1 MPAEDLK
8 KKARSRAKV
17 FNSGGDMTAEKAKTT
32 QTAKP
37 DEYNASKI
45 TVLDGLEAVRKRPAM
60 YIGDTGARGL
70 HHLVYE
76 VVDNSIDEAMAGN
89 CENIIVTIH
98 ADGSVS
104 VLDDGRG
111 FPLDIHTGTGK
122 PAVEVCMTLLHAGAK
137 FDKRTYR
144 VSGGLHGVGVSVVN
158 ALSEWLEVEVC
169 RDGGVFTMVFERGR
183 TTQGLKRIGSGK
195 KTATRVQFKPDSQ
208 IFPDTNFRFETLSLR
223 MRELAYLNHGL
234 RIKISDERDGRT
246 EEYRFSEGIV
256 AFVQHINE
264 GKEVLTRKPIYLH
277 REDSQTNLICEVALQ
292 YNDGY
297 AENVYSFANNI
308 NTIEGGTH
316 LSGFRTALTRT
327 VNAYARNSKLLR
339 NGSAPSGED
348 LREGLSAV
356 IAVRVPEPQF
366 EGQTK
371 TRLGN
376 SEVGSFVETTVND
389 LFSSYLEEH
398 PSEAKKIIQKGMQ
411 ACQAREAARRAR
423 DLTRRKGALSS
434 SNLPGKLWDCR
445 SRDIETTELFLVEGD
460 SAGGSAKDCRDS
472 QNQAILPLRGKILNV
487 EKARVDKMLAH
498 AEITTIIS
506 ALGTGI
512 GADDFDLSRRRY
524 GKIIIMTDADV
535 DGAHIRTL
543 LLTFFF
549 RQMPELIKNGL
560 LYVAQPPLYQ
570 ITRRKHQQYILN
582 EQVMREIQT
591 SLGLEGAGLVIE
603 PQDGKGQIQRLS
615 GKKLTELVE
624 LVDELND
631 LGRILQRR
639 GWPLQ
644 DFLAAY
650 RKADDSLPT
659 HRVALDGQEHFFYSQ
674 QELTAFLKQ
683 QDKALGGLE
692 VGQAQEVADQAEN
705 TVHRARVLELHECKG
720 LKRCLKK
727 LESQGLQ
734 LTDYFG
740 SSEQRQ
746 AEAKPAGR
754 FRLEY
759 DQGEVVPVANIA
771 RLAQTIRETATK
783 GLELKRFKGLGEM
796 NAGELW
802 ETTMDPARRSLLRV
816 QSDDAAEADRIFS
829 ILMGADVERRREF
842 IETHALEV
850 RNLDV

>member
-1 MPAEDLK
+1 MAEA
-8 KKARSRAKV
+8 KANTPRDQKL
-17 FNSGGDMTAEKAKTT
+17 D
-32 QTAKP
+32 QY
-37 DEYNASKI
+37 DASKI
-45 TVLDGLEAVRKRPAM
+45 TVLEGLEAVRKRPAM
-60 YIGDTGARGL
+60 YIGDTASRGL

-76 VVDNSIDEAMAGN
+76 VVDNAIDEAMAGN
-89 CENIIVTIH
+89 CENIVVTIH
-98 ADGSVS
+98 ADGSAS

-111 FPLDIHTGTGK
+111 FPLDIHAGTGK
-122 PAVEVCMTLLHAGAK
+122 PAVEVCMTILHAGAK

-158 ALSEWLEVEVC
+158 GLSEWLEVEVC
-169 RDGGVFTMVFERGR
+169 RDGGVFTMAFERGR
-183 TTQGLKRIGSGK
+183 TTQELKRIGSSK
-195 KTATRVQFKPDSQ
+195 KTSTRVQFKADNQ
-208 IFPDTNFRFETLSLR
+208 IFPDTNFRFETLSVRL
-223 MRELAYLNHGL
+223 RELAYLNAGL
-234 RIKISDERDGRT
+234 QIKLLDEREDRS
-246 EEYRFSEGIV
+246 EEYRFPDGIM
-256 AFVQHINE
+256 AFVRHINE
-264 GKEVLTRKPIYLH
+264 GKEVLTRKPIYIH
-277 REDSQTNLICEVALQ
+277 RQDAPSGLICEIALQ

-327 VNAYARNSKLLR
+327 LNAYARNSKLLK

-348 LREGLSAV
+348 LREGLGAV

-389 LFSSYLEEH
+389 LFSIYLEEH
-398 PSEAKKIIQKGMQ
+398 PREAKKIIQKGMQ
-411 ACQAREAARRAR
+411 ACQARDAARKAR
-423 DLTRRKGALSS
+423 ELTRRKGALSS

-445 SRDIETTELFLVEGD
+445 SRDVETTELFLVEGD

-472 QNQAILPLRGKILNV
+472 QHQAILPLRGKILNV
-487 EKARVDKMLAH
+487 EKARVDKMLSH
-498 AEITTIIS
+498 TEITTIIS

-512 GADDFDLSRRRY
+512 GADDFDLARRRY

-549 RQMPELIKNGL
+549 RQMPELIKQGM

-582 EQVMREIQT
+582 EQAMRDIQT
-591 SLGLEGAGLVIE
+591 SLGLEGASLVIE
-603 PQDGKGQIQRLS
+603 PNGKGQAQKLS
-615 GKKLTELVE
+615 GKKLGELAE
-624 LVDELND
+624 LIDELND
-631 LGRILQRR
+631 LGWILQRR
-639 GWPLQ
+639 GWLLK

-650 RKADDSLPT
+650 QRSDGTLPT
-659 HRVALDGQEHFFYSQ
+659 HRVALDDQEYFFYGQ
-674 QELTAFLKQ
+674 HELTEFLRQ

-692 VGQAQEVADQAEN
+692 VGQAQKVSGQADEAA
-705 TVHRARVLELHECKG
+705 HRAEVVDLHECKG
-720 LKRCLKK
+720 IKRCLKK
-727 LESQGLQ
+727 LEARGIQ
-734 LTDYFG
+734 LRDYF
-740 SSEQRQ
+740 SASEQRQ
-746 AEAKPAGR
+746 DNQASSGR

-759 DQGEVVPVANIA
+759 DQGEAVQIDSISQ
-771 RLAQTIRETATK
+771 LAHAVREAAAK

-802 ETTMDPARRSLLRV
+802 ETTMDPGRRSLLRV
-816 QSDDAAEADRIFS
+816 QTDDAAEADRIFS
-829 ILMGADVERRREF
+829 ILMGTDVERRREF

>member
-1 MPAEDLK
+1 MAEA
-8 KKARSRAKV
+8 KA
-17 FNSGGDMTAEKAKTT
+17 N
-32 QTAKP
+32 KP
-37 DEYNASKI
+37 QNTSSDQYDASKI
-45 TVLDGLEAVRKRPAM
+45 TVLEGLEAVRKRPSM
-60 YIGDTGARGL
+60 YIGDTTTRGL

-89 CENIIVTIH
+89 CENITVTVH

-111 FPLDIHTGTGK
+111 FPLDIHKPSGK
-122 PAVEVCMTLLHAGAK
+122 PAVEVCMTILHAGAK

-158 ALSEWLEVEVC
+158 ALSEWLEVQVC
-169 RDGGVFTMVFERGR
+169 RDGGVFTMAFERGKTR
-183 TTQGLKRIGSGK
+183 QELKRIGSSK
-195 KTATRVQFKPDSQ
+195 KTSTRVQFRPDKQ
-208 IFPDTNFRFETLSLR
+208 IFPDTCFRYDTLSVRL
-223 MRELAYLNHGL
+223 RELAYLNAGL
-234 RIKISDERDGRT
+234 RIKLIDERENKT
-246 EEYRFSEGIV
+246 EEYRFPEGIV
-256 AFVQHINE
+256 AFVRHINE
-264 GKEVLTRKPIYLH
+264 GKEVLARKPIYIQ
-277 REDSQTNLICEVALQ
+277 REDSDSGLICEIALQ

-327 VNAYARNSKLLR
+327 LNAYARNSKILKD
-339 NGSAPSGED
+339 GSTPSGED
-348 LREGLSAV
+348 LREGLTAV
-356 IAVRVPEPQF
+356 ITVRVPEPQF

-389 LFSSYLEEH
+389 IFSTFLEEH
-398 PSEAKKIIQKGMQ
+398 PGDAKKIIQKGLQ
-411 ACQAREAARRAR
+411 ACQAREAARKAR

-460 SAGGSAKDCRDS
+460 SAGGSAKDCRNS
-472 QNQAILPLRGKILNV
+472 QHQAILPLRGKILNV
-487 EKARVDKMLAH
+487 EKARVDKMLSSEQIA
-498 AEITTIIS
+498 TIIS

-512 GADDFDLSRRRY
+512 GADDFDLARRRY

-549 RQMPELIKNGL
+549 RQMPALIREGL
-560 LYVAQPPLYQ
+560 LYIAQPPLYQ

-582 EQVMREIQT
+582 EQAMRDIQT
-591 SLGLEGAGLVIE
+591 SLGLEGASLVIE
-603 PQDGKGQIQRLS
+603 PNGKAQAQKLN
-615 GKKLTELVE
+615 GKKLAELVE

-631 LGRILQRR
+631 LGWIMHRR
-639 GWPLQ
+639 GWALE

-650 RKADDSLPT
+650 QKPDGAMPT
-659 HRVALDGQEHFFYSQ
+659 HRVSLDEQEHFFYSQ
-674 QELTAFLKQ
+674 QELTDFLRQK
-683 QDKALGGLE
+683 DKALGGLE
-692 VGQAQEVADQAEN
+692 VGEAQEDPDQADQAE
-705 TVHRARVLELHECKG
+705 HRAQIVELHECKG
-720 LKRCLKK
+720 IKRCLKK
-727 LESQGLQ
+727 LESRGIQQ
-734 LTDYFG
+734 RDYFG
-740 SSEQRQ
+740 T
-746 AEAKPAGR
+746 PAPQQDGSTALSR

-759 DQGEVVPVANIA
+759 EQAETFQMDNISL
-771 RLAQTIRETATK
+771 LAHTIRAAATK

-802 ETTMDPARRSLLRV
+802 ETTMDPTRRSLLRV
-816 QSDDAAEADRIFS
+816 QADDAAEADRIFS
-829 ILMGADVERRREF
+829 ILMGNDVERRREF

>member
-1 MPAEDLK
+1 
-8 KKARSRAKV
+8 
-17 FNSGGDMTAEKAKTT
+17 MTAAMAKTS
-32 QTAKP
+32 QADKP
-37 DEYNASKI
+37 DNYDASKI
-45 TVLDGLEAVRKRPAM
+45 TVLEGVEAVRKRPAM
-60 YIGDTGARGL
+60 YIGDTATRGL

-89 CENIIVTIH
+89 CDNIMVTIH
-98 ADGSVS
+98 ANGSVS

-111 FPLDIHTGTGK
+111 FPLDIHPATGK
-122 PAVEVCMTLLHAGAK
+122 PAVEVCMTVLHAGAK
-137 FDKRTYR
+137 FDNRTYR

-158 ALSEWLEVEVC
+158 SLSEWLEVEVC
-169 RDGGVFTMVFERGR
+169 RDGGVFTMAFERGR
-183 TTQGLKRIGSGK
+183 TTQELKRMGSSK
-195 KTATRVQFKPDSQ
+195 KSATRVQFKPDGQ
-208 IFPDTNFRFETLSLR
+208 IFPETNFRFETLSLR
-223 MRELAYLNHGL
+223 LRELAYLNRGL
-234 RIKISDERDGRT
+234 RIKLTDERDNRSD
-246 EEYRFSEGIV
+246 EYRFTEGIV

-264 GKEVLTRKPIYLH
+264 GKEVLTRKPIYFH
-277 REDSQTNLICEVALQ
+277 REDSQTGLICEISLQ

-297 AENVYSFANNI
+297 ADNVYSFANNI

-327 VNAYARNSKLLR
+327 LNAYARSSKLLK

-356 IAVRVPEPQF
+356 IAVRLPEPQF

-389 LFSSYLEEH
+389 LFSTYLEEH
-398 PSEAKKIIQKGMQ
+398 PREAKKIIQKGMQ
-411 ACQAREAARRAR
+411 ASQAREAARRAR
-423 DLTRRKGALSS
+423 ELTRRKGALGS

-445 SRDIETTELFLVEGD
+445 SRDIETTELFLVEGA
-460 SAGGSAKDCRDS
+460 SAGGSAKDGRDS
-472 QNQAILPLRGKILNV
+472 QHQAILPLRGKILNV

-512 GADDFDLSRRRY
+512 GVDDFDIARRRY

-582 EQVMREIQT
+582 EQAMRDIQS
-591 SLGLEGAGLVIE
+591 SLGLEGACLVME
-603 PQDGKGQIQRLS
+603 SDDAGQAQRLS
-615 GKKLTELVE
+615 GKKLAELVE

-631 LGRILQRR
+631 LGWILQRR

-650 RKADDSLPT
+650 RKGDGALPS
-659 HRVALDGQEHFFYSQ
+659 HRVALDGKEHFFYSQ
-674 QELTAFLKQ
+674 REVTEFLRQK
-683 QDKALGGLE
+683 DRALGGLE
-692 VGQAQEVADQAEN
+692 VGEAQEVAGQAEEM
-705 TVHRARVLELHECKG
+705 THRARVQELHECKD

-727 LESQGLQ
+727 LESRGVQ
-734 LTDYFG
+734 LRDYLG
-740 SSEQRQ
+740 TSEQRQ
-746 AEAKPAGR
+746 DEGKASGR
-754 FRLEY
+754 FHLEY
-759 DQGEVVPVANIA
+759 DQGEVVQIGNIA
-771 RLAQTIRETATK
+771 RLAHTIRETATR

-796 NAGELW
+796 NPGELW
-802 ETTMDPARRSLLRV
+802 ETTMDPGRRSLLRV
-816 QSDDAAEADRIFS
+816 QMDDAAEADRIFS
-829 ILMGADVERRREF
+829 ILMGTDVERRREF
-842 IETHALEV
+842 IEIHALEV
-850 RNLDV
+850 RNLDI

>member
-1 MPAEDLK
+1 MAKAETPG
-8 KKARSRAKV
+8 
-17 FNSGGDMTAEKAKTT
+17 N
-32 QTAKP
+32 QKP
-37 DEYNASKI
+37 DQYDASKI
-45 TVLDGLEAVRKRPAM
+45 TVLEGLEAVRKRPAM

-89 CENIIVTIH
+89 CENIVVTIH
-98 ADGSVS
+98 ADGSAS
-104 VLDDGRG
+104 VVDDGRG
-111 FPLDIHTGTGK
+111 FPLDIHKGTGK
-122 PAVEVCMTLLHAGAK
+122 PAVEVCMTVLHAGAK
-137 FDKRTYR
+137 FDSRTYR

-158 ALSEWLEVEVC
+158 GLSEWLEVQVC
-169 RDGGVFTMVFERGR
+169 RDGGVFTMAFERGC
-183 TTQGLKRIGSGK
+183 TTQELKRIGSSK
-195 KTATRVQFKPDSQ
+195 KTSTRVQFKPDHQ
-208 IFPDTNFRFETLSLR
+208 IFPETSFRFETLSVRL
-223 MRELAYLNHGL
+223 RELAYLNAGL
-234 RIKISDERDGRT
+234 RIKLVDEREDRS
-246 EEYRFSEGIV
+246 EEYRFPDGIM
-256 AFVQHINE
+256 AFVRHINE
-264 GKEVLTRKPIYLH
+264 GKEVLTRKPIYIH
-277 REDSQTNLICEVALQ
+277 REDAQSGLICEIALQ

-308 NTIEGGTH
+308 HTIEGGTH
-316 LSGFRTALTRT
+316 MSGFRTGLTRT
-327 VNAYARNSKLLR
+327 LNAYARNSKLLK
-339 NGSAPSGED
+339 NGSTPSGED

-356 IAVRVPEPQF
+356 ITVRVPEPQF

-389 LFSSYLEEH
+389 VFSTYLEEH
-398 PSEAKKIIQKGMQ
+398 PGDAKKIIQKGMQ
-411 ACQAREAARRAR
+411 ACQAREAARKAR

-434 SNLPGKLWDCR
+434 GNLPGKLWDCR
-445 SRDIETTELFLVEGD
+445 SRDTETTELFLVEGD

-472 QNQAILPLRGKILNV
+472 QHQAILPLRGKILNV
-487 EKARVDKMLAH
+487 EKARVDKMLSH
-498 AEITTIIS
+498 TEITTIIS
-506 ALGTGI
+506 ALGAGI
-512 GADDFDLSRRRY
+512 GADDFDLARCRY

-570 ITRRKHQQYILN
+570 ITKRKHQQYILN
-582 EQVMREIQT
+582 EQAMRDIQT
-591 SLGLEGAGLVIE
+591 SLGLEGVSLAIE
-603 PQDGKGQIQRLS
+603 PNGESQARKLS

-631 LGRILQRR
+631 LGWILQRR
-639 GWPLQ
+639 GWSLQ

-650 RKADDSLPT
+650 QKPDGALPT
-659 HRVALDGQEHFFYSQ
+659 HRVVLDDQEHLFYSQ
-674 QELTAFLKQ
+674 QELAEFLRQK
-683 QDKALGGLE
+683 DEALGGLE
-692 VGQAQEVADQAEN
+692 VGQAQEEAGPADQAA
-705 TVHRARVLELHECKG
+705 HRAQIVELHECKG
-720 LKRCLKK
+720 IKRCLKK
-727 LESQGLQ
+727 LEARGIQQ
-734 LTDYFG
+734 RDCFG
-740 SSEQRQ
+740 VCEQR
-746 AEAKPAGR
+746 PDGSVPVGH

-759 DQGEVVPVANIA
+759 DQGETIQIDNISQ
-771 RLAQTIRETATK
+771 LAHTIREAAVK

-816 QSDDAAEADRIFS
+816 QTDDAAEADRIFS
-829 ILMGADVERRREF
+829 ILMGANVERRREF